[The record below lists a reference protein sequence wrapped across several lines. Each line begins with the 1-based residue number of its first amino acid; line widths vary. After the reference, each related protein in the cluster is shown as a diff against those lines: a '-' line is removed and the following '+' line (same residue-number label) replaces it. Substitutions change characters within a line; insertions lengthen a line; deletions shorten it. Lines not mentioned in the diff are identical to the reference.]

1 MNTNLPTFTL
11 PAAAVTA
18 RNAEYT
24 GTPFT
29 DQEGSNTFADPVLGC
44 NKAGSNAC
52 GLGINT
58 GNVDPSLD
66 SWSVLGGPL
75 LNYAARVKQ
84 YSQPIG
90 GTGLGAGTQ
99 GIASLTPIKAVR
111 GADINDDVG
120 FVVAT
125 IAAVNGAVADAGSA
139 IINTTGATI
148 SVGDRLWGPIAVA

>member
-1 MNTNLPTFTL
+1 ML
-11 PAAAVTA
+11 PAGAVTT
-18 RNAEYT
+18 RNGEYT

-29 DQEGSNTFADPVLGC
+29 DIEGSNTFADPVLGC

-52 GLGINT
+52 GIGINT
-58 GNVDPSLD
+58 GNVDPSLEN
-66 SWSVLGGPL
+66 WSVLGGPL
-75 LNYAARVKQ
+75 LSYAAREQQ

-90 GTGLGAGTQ
+90 GTGLGAGSQ
-99 GIASLTPIKAVR
+99 GNGSLTSIKAIR
-111 GADINDDVG
+111 DTDINDNVG

-148 SVGDRLWGPIAVA
+148 SIGDRLWGPIAVA